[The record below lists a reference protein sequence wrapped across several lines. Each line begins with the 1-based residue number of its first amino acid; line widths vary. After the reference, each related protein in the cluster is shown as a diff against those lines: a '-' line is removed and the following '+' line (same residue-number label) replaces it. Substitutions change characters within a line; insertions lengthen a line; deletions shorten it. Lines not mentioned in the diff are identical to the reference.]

1 MRTFKVVLITIVSTL
16 LAILVTVII
25 IFLVFINNRS
35 NNTSSIES
43 SSIIYSSESSS
54 SSISS
59 SEIDN
64 KEYIEINNKLINILE
79 SYSSFL
85 DSKKI
90 SEIISIN
97 YLDNKLYVSSLLDSQ
112 EIRLF
117 DIDILKDIS
126 IDELFIHL
134 DDESNYEINEFK
146 TYKLSKDNI
155 NIDLLHTRYQ
165 RTFKGYLY
173 DIDEDIKGVIG
184 IFNKDNEYN
193 VIYDIRYDDNGFINN
208 IDSKN
213 NMVNEESLYYSL
225 IQYLF
230 NKK

>member
-59 SEIDN
+59 SEADN
-64 KEYIEINNKLINILE
+64 TKYIEINNNIINILE
-79 SYSSFL
+79 SYSSFS

-90 SEIISIN
+90 DQIISIN

-117 DIDILKDIS
+117 DIDI
-126 IDELFIHL
+126 
-134 DDESNYEINEFK
+134 
-146 TYKLSKDNI
+146 
-155 NIDLLHTRYQ
+155 
-165 RTFKGYLY
+165 
-173 DIDEDIKGVIG
+173 EDITLISHG
-184 IFNKDNEYN
+184 YH
-193 VIYDIRYDDNGFINN
+193 FI
-208 IDSKN
+208 
-213 NMVNEESLYYSL
+213 
-225 IQYLF
+225 
-230 NKK
+230 

>member
-1 MRTFKVVLITIVSTL
+1 MKTFKVVLITITSTL
-16 LAILVTVII
+16 LVVLATVFI
-25 IFLVFINNRS
+25 IFMVVINNR
-35 NNTSSIES
+35 NNNINS
-43 SSIIYSSESSS
+43 SSIDS
-54 SSISS
+54 SSIYTSEPSSLSSS

-97 YLDNKLYVSSLLDSQ
+97 NLDNKLYVSSLLDSQ

-126 IDELFIHL
+126 IDELLSHI

-165 RTFKGYLY
+165 GTFKGYLY
-173 DIDEDIKGVIG
+173 DIDEDIKGVSG
-184 IFNKDNEYN
+184 IFLKDNELN
-193 VIYDIRYDDNGFINN
+193 VIYDTHYDNNGFINN
-208 IDSKN
+208 DDIN
-213 NMVNEESLYYSL
+213 NILLEESLYYSY

-230 NKK
+230 NN

>member
-213 NMVNEESLYYSL
+213 NIVNEESLYYSL